1 MINKKNYSDMMNE
14 IHVPS
19 EVLGKVINMKKE
31 TKFISKKKLLR
42 NIATAAAAIGAV
54 FVASNAVCYAASGKT
69 WVESV
74 IVYING
80 EPTEQ
85 EITYT
90 QNGDYVEGSMTFDVD
105 DNNSFQIDFGVS
117 EDAVDNDANKDF
129 SFEAKEYPS
138 GKESY
143 LEDRDGKLY
152 LVIPEVKE
160 IDITGE
166 LDDGLCEGEFVIDE
180 LIKYTYTITGTEEEY
195 SINIS
200 MDAVSVE

>member
-14 IHVPS
+14 IHVPL

-42 NIATAAAAIGAV
+42 NIATTAAALGAV

-80 EPTEQ
+80 EATEQ
-85 EITYT
+85 DITYT
-90 QNGDYVEGSMTFDVD
+90 QECDKITGSMSFDVGD
-105 DNNSFQIDFGVS
+105 DDSFQIDFITS
-117 EDAVDNDANKDF
+117 EDALQNGTSGDF
-129 SFEAKEYPS
+129 SVDVKKYPTAR
-138 GKESY
+138 ESY
-143 LEDRDGKLY
+143 LETKDGKLY
-152 LVIPEVKE
+152 LIVPGFKE

-166 LDDGLCEGEFVIDE
+166 LDDGLCEGEFVIDDTVTYKYS
-180 LIKYTYTITGTEEEY
+180 IKGNTDEYTI
-195 SINIS
+195 
-200 MDAVSVE
+200 DFSVEGQTIE